1 MKAVVK
7 EEPNPKNSRM
17 RGMLVKIIDAEVFA
31 VVVVVKKMPLVQGG
45 PQETLAT
52 INILPTTKICPRL

>member
-1 MKAVVK
+1 M
-7 EEPNPKNSRM
+7 
-17 RGMLVKIIDAEVFA
+17 VKIIDSGVFA

-52 INILPTTKICPRL
+52 INTLPATKICPRL